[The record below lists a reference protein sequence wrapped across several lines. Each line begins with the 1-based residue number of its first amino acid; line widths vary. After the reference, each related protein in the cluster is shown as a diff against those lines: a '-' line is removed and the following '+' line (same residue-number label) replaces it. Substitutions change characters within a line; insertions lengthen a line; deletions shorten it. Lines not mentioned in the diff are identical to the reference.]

1 MAKIHKL
8 LLVNEIEK
16 YEKEKGI
23 TCNALER
30 LNLLL
35 NSPELA
41 WLRDMS
47 QLMAFTDE
55 IYFQKEAIKDD
66 QIIAV
71 QKGINNLL
79 IQQTDSEFSKKYRS
93 LILHIPD
100 LIIEHGRLKLALK

>member
-23 TCNALER
+23 TCNALEQ

-47 QLMAFTDE
+47 QLMAFIDE
-55 IYFQKEAIKDD
+55 IYFQKEAINDD

-71 QKGINNLL
+71 QKGIDNLL

-93 LILHIPD
+93 LIGHIPD
-100 LIIEHGRLKLALK
+100 LIVEHGRLKLALK